1 MATPAAGRIRLPWVF
16 CEDDGTPLSRFR
28 VRRSFER
35 ALKAAKLP
43 TIRFHDLGHTSAT
56 LLLSAGV
63 HPKVVQERL
72 GHSQISITLDSYS
85 HVMPGLQ
92 REAANKLNLVLSA
105 NGHQLATKAAF
116 GGAGS

>member
-1 MATPAAGRIRLPWVF
+1 MATLAAGRIGIPWVF

-28 VRRSFER
+28 VRQSFER

-43 TIRFHDLGHTSAT
+43 TIRFHNLGHTSAT

-72 GHSQISITLDSYS
+72 GHSQISITLGSYS

-92 REAANKLNLVLSA
+92 REAANRLNSVPSA
-105 NGHQLATKAAF
+105 NGYSLATKSGS
-116 GGAGS
+116 GGSGG